1 MPLIIALVFAAVI
14 VAIVAWIGSSG
25 WMIRSAM
32 EDLARRR
39 RLLSGSDPLQL
50 TALQAADS
58 ARRSHQLALDGL
70 TNTINEWYD
79 LQRTLAIG
87 TPLEFGYSEL
97 RAKAEAAPAFTGLL
111 EKANAA
117 VVDNAAEVPTGV
129 VDLIAESAR
138 MDAMTLEIRSYLH
151 RERPSKPPG
160 PRRSPTP
167 PKAPKLSKP
176 ESPKPRG
183 WGGLFR

>member
-25 WMIRSAM
+25 WMIRSAL

-39 RLLSGSDPLQL
+39 RLLSGTDPLQL

-58 ARRSHQLALDGL
+58 ARRSHRLALDGL
-70 TNTINEWYD
+70 TDTVNGWYE

-87 TPLEFGYSEL
+87 TPLEFGYAEL
-97 RAKAEAAPAFTGLL
+97 RAKAEADPAFTGLL

-117 VVDNAAEVPTGV
+117 CVDNAAEAPSDV
-129 VDLIAESAR
+129 VGLVAETAR
-138 MDAMTLEIRSYLH
+138 LDSMTLEIRSYLH
-151 RERPSKPPG
+151 RARP
-160 PRRSPTP
+160 
-167 PKAPKLSKP
+167 
-176 ESPKPRG
+176 PKPRG
-183 WGGLFR
+183 RGGGGLLR